1 MRPAER
7 VSALPGHPVAGSAL
21 RPAQSKLG
29 TITAIPPA
37 SRTRY
42 GITARA
48 AETCRALF
56 LRASWPAERLS
67 ASPGHPVAGSALRPA
82 QSKLAA
88 RAEISADQRAA
99 AGLIALPR
107 R

>member
-1 MRPAER
+1 MRHAER
-7 VSALPGHPVAGSAL
+7 LSASPGHPVAGSAL

-29 TITAIPPA
+29 TITAIPRG

-56 LRASWPAERLS
+56 LRAIWHAERLS

-82 QSKLAA
+82 
-88 RAEISADQRAA
+88 
-99 AGLIALPR
+99 
-107 R
+107 